1 MEQKYWFDSY
11 DFSRNEYDFSAEELD
26 TVRGLLSAGKQV
38 WMAPMVIE
46 DERQLKEMG
55 LSRSRC
61 RTWRSG
67 REKRLVYLTP
77 ADQKTF
83 VYLKKEM
90 DAARKRAE
98 RNRRC
103 LVPGTR
109 NDFVRCPECRRC
121 DQCPFGREGE
131 IRTERMVSREKLLEK
146 DLETAVCR
154 DTPEKI
160 ILEREMIREVKDR
173 MRRKNERIL
182 QAFEMKV
189 LQGLDVREA
198 AERLGDT
205 GRNVYYYVSEAKRIA
220 REFREEYREFTL

>member
-11 DFSRNEYDFSAEELD
+11 DFSRNEYGFSAEELD
-26 TVRGLLSAGKQV
+26 TVRSLLSEGKQV

-46 DERQLKEMG
+46 DERQLKAMG

-77 ADQKTF
+77 ANKETF
-83 VYLKKEM
+83 IYLKQEM
-90 DAARKRAE
+90 DAVRKRAE

-103 LVPGTR
+103 LIPGTR
-109 NDFVRCPECRRC
+109 NDYVRCPECYRC
-121 DQCPFGREGE
+121 DQCPFGRGGE
-131 IRTERMVSREKLLEK
+131 IRTGRMVSRDLLMESER
-146 DLETAVCR
+146 ETAVCR

-160 ILEREMIREVKDR
+160 ILEREMIAEVKDR

-182 QAFEMKV
+182 QAFELKEV
-189 LQGLDVREA
+189 QGLDVREV

-205 GRNVYYYVSEAKRIA
+205 SRNVYYYVSEAKRIA
-220 REFREEYREFTL
+220 REYREEYME